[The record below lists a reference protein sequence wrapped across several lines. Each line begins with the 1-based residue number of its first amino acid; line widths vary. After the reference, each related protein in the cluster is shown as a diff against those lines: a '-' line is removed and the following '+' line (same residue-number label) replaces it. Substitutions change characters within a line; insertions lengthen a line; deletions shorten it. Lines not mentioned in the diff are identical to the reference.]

1 MNRIC
6 RCYGLESSLSKQCR
20 FELFQ
25 VETFPVVRGVAVLD
39 YCLDVFRRRVT
50 HIAVPAVL
58 KRLYSG
64 VVKYFFIQKETSSST
79 KTHKITYSTS
89 KLHHKY
95 GYYNMKISYY
105 HDFSFA

>member
-1 MNRIC
+1 MKVAPSLPTLLRLRYRI
-6 RCYGLESSLSKQCR
+6 RITL
-20 FELFQ
+20 FEL
-25 VETFPVVRGVAVLD
+25 
-39 YCLDVFRRRVT
+39 
-50 HIAVPAVL
+50 AVL

-105 HDFSFA
+105 PDSFA